1 MSSYPHPDY
10 PRPRRQCGPS
20 PSGSHTNCDCSGS
33 YYPPP
38 PHPPSGYIHPTPPT
52 PEHSPISPT
61 GYSPTGYSPAG
72 YYPSGYSPPPRSPPA
87 YSPVSSGHSL
97 PQRSPTGYSPPARS
111 PPGCSPI
118 EYSTSHSPPGY
129 SPSGFSS
136 GYSFSPGVGQYVNPP
151 SGASYDSYGDR
162 WSQGPSQS
170 GPQASYY
177 GKGQPV
183 QGGSISPAPTS
194 PQYSSSGL
202 HTQTS
207 PPAADNPAPA
217 GNMRPQASNAS
228 PVSRSNAGLLSLSK
242 LPLRALGS
250 PGTALARFFQGQ
262 KVHALIAADSWVM
275 GVILGVAHICYKI
288 TGSTYWVRYEAVQ
301 GGSEME
307 VREFAEQELR
317 Q

>member
-1 MSSYPHPDY
+1 MSSNPHPDY
-10 PRPRRQCGPS
+10 PRPRRQRGPS
-20 PSGSHTNCDCSGS
+20 SSGSRTNCDCSGP
-33 YYPPP
+33 YNPPP
-38 PHPPSGYIHPTPPT
+38 LHPPSGYIRPTPPT
-52 PEHSPISPT
+52 PEHSPIS
-61 GYSPTGYSPAG
+61 GYSPAG

-87 YSPVSSGHSL
+87 YSPVGYPSSGRSP
-97 PQRSPTGYSPPARS
+97 PQRSPAGYEPPPHS
-111 PPGCSPI
+111 PPGCPPI
-118 EYSTSHSPPGY
+118 EYSTSHSPLGY

-136 GYSFSPGVGQYVNPP
+136 GYSFSPGVGQHVNPP
-151 SGASYDSYGDR
+151 SGASCDSYGNS

-177 GKGQPV
+177 GKGQSV
-183 QGGSISPAPTS
+183 QGGSIYPAPTS
-194 PQYSSSGL
+194 PEYSSSGL

-217 GNMRPQASNAS
+217 GNTRPQASNAS
-228 PVSRSNAGLLSLSK
+228 PVSRSNAGWLSLSR

-262 KVHALIAADSWVM
+262 QVHARIAADSWVM

-288 TGSTYWVRYEAVQ
+288 TGSTYWVRFEAVQ
-301 GGSEME
+301 GRSEME
-307 VREFAEQELR
+307 VREVAEQELR